1 VDDAVSKNCKDGKHR
16 SCWGCACPEGCHA
29 VPPTADF
36 RAAREALAR
45 KREQRESSDQEA
57 TA

>member
-1 VDDAVSKNCKDGKHR
+1 VDGVSWNCRDGKHR
-16 SCWGCACPEGCHA
+16 ACTGCSACPEGCHA
-29 VPPTADF
+29 VPPTADY

-45 KREQRESSDQEA
+45 KREQRDDGDGEA

>member
-1 VDDAVSKNCKDGKHR
+1 VDGVSWNCRDGKHR
-16 SCWGCACPEGCHA
+16 ACTGCGECSCHA

-45 KREQRESSDQEA
+45 KRERRKDSDGEA